1 MPVLYLAPWVD
12 LGGSDKGTV
21 DWFRHIDHRRWSP
34 SLITTQPSPNR
45 WLKQVEPY
53 AEEVWDL
60 PDLMPGAL
68 FPGFI
73 LGFIASRG
81 IKVVHIMNSR
91 LGFDLLPDIKGLPD
105 PPAVVVQHHA
115 EEPDRSGY
123 VRYVTRRY
131 GNLVDAFSVTSRQL
145 QQALV
150 GYGIPPSKAEVI
162 YTGVDAEREFNP
174 QHVDPLELPGN
185 GSPRILWPGR
195 LVDQKDPML
204 TLDVLRRV
212 REHGAGFA
220 LHVVGDGELETAVR
234 ARADELGVSDAIH
247 WHPPAQEMAPWYRSA
262 DLLLMTSVFEGV
274 PYVIYESLAMGVPV
288 VAPALPGNLE
298 FMDADSGALVE
309 PRDDVEQYAD
319 AVVALLG
326 DRDRR
331 RAMGDRSRAR
341 MLTDFSLTRMAREH
355 EALYTRLLAAR
366 ERELVA
372 LGAAAGTAPSAS
384 ADPAPSP
391 PRAATLF
398 DRDPPP
404 PRTVG
409 VVIPCYRHGIYLDE
423 CIASVKAQT
432 LAPVAIVVVD
442 DGSDDPETRAALA
455 ALDDDP
461 EVTVLRQ
468 DRRRGPSAARNR
480 AFAELD
486 TAYVLPLDADDVL
499 LPEALE
505 QMVAQ
510 IEAAPR
516 DVGFVYPNAQ
526 HSGNRSDYVPSP
538 AYNLWLLMGDNY
550 CPAPALFDRRAFEA
564 GAAYPEEMVLGHED
578 WDLLLQLGALGIR
591 GEHAG
596 TPTFLYRKYGF
607 SRITAVEHGGHAPRE
622 VLARRHPSLFGNRD
636 AIKARWSPAVSV
648 VLADDGAAG
657 WRADDLDGL
666 PAQSCSDYEVIAAMP
681 MGDEVRLAEAA
692 DDSPAARLQA
702 CISAARGR
710 WVCVLTPR
718 ARPALG
724 DPSLVERLVH
734 CFWDHERTS
743 GVVLAEHPGL
753 ERAAFSQLD
762 DDERLDAWPVAIAIE
777 RVPEQPTP
785 PVELGVTGAL
795 LTDIVVNVQA
805 HGPLQW
811 RLAPAASEVPSANG
825 TGTNGHASAALHAN
839 GHAPAA
845 LNGNGHASAVLNG
858 DGHAPAV
865 AASGNGS
872 APRHASPAA
881 AAADGSGA
889 AGLTLDREPSS
900 DRSVAWIHRAVSWQ
914 EPRLPGHEPDL
925 ARRWDAA
932 ASWVP
937 PETVPLCRHRSLGG
951 DAWIVTTS
959 RQSPPGYCLS
969 YDLGVIHRFAF
980 PGTQRL
986 VADGETFALIDDQ
999 DELSDGRQ
1007 ALGYVER
1014 APFPL
1019 LNVLE
1024 LRRDNE
1030 TGAEVLVAGPDD
1042 PLFNRAEPLRTLG
1055 WIESFP
1061 INPRRT
1067 ELHLGPWGAVAL
1079 RRRADRDAWRH
1090 RYRTGAG
1097 TGARDDVALGS
1108 LLREPGEALVE
1119 LRLRADG
1126 RVESDLARPSRT
1138 APAPARALRWMLA
1151 PLRWPSVPPP
1161 SAQRAVGSR
1170 VRHLA
1175 RRWNPA
1181 SRAEP
1186 TRAEVLGWLRR
1197 TAAPGYSPLF
1207 SATHPV
1213 TGDQFL
1219 TRSQIE
1225 ATDLGYRIDGTL
1237 GHIFNAGAD
1246 APTTLRTT
1254 TVLWGSRFGRG
1265 RRYAED

>member
-1 MPVLYLAPWVD
+1 MTQNGNPHEAVAGAHPVPVLYLAPWVD

-21 DWFRHIDHRRWSP
+21 DWFRHIDHSRWSP

-45 WLKQVEPY
+45 WLKQIEPY
-53 AEEVWDL
+53 AEEIWDL

-81 IKVVHIMNSR
+81 IEVVHIMNSR
-91 LGFDLLPDIKGLPD
+91 LGFDLLPDIKGLAH

-145 QQALV
+145 QKAVV

-174 QHVDPLELPGN
+174 LRVDPLELPGN

-204 TLDVLRRV
+204 TLDVLHRV
-212 REHGAGFA
+212 REHGADFA
-220 LHVVGDGELETAVR
+220 LDVVGDGELEPAVR
-234 ARADELGVSDAIH
+234 ARADALGVSDAIH
-247 WHPPAQEMAPWYRSA
+247 WHPPAHEMAPWYRSA

-274 PYVIYESLAMGVPV
+274 PYVVYESLAMGVPV

-309 PRDDVEQYAD
+309 PRDDVDQYAD
-319 AVVALLG
+319 AIVALLG

-331 RAMGDRSRAR
+331 RAMGDRSRQR
-341 MLTDFSLTRMAREH
+341 MLTDFSLTRMARDH
-355 EALYTRLLAAR
+355 EALYERLLAAR
-366 ERELVA
+366 ERELAALSPAPDAAVA
-372 LGAAAGTAPSAS
+372 D
-384 ADPAPSP
+384 ADPAPPP
-391 PRAATLF
+391 PRASTLF

-409 VVIPCYRHGIYLDE
+409 VVIPCYRHGVYLEE
-423 CIASVKAQT
+423 CVASVKAQT
-432 LAPVAIVVVD
+432 LAPATIVVVD

-455 ALDDDP
+455 ELDDDP
-461 EVTVLRQ
+461 DVTVLRQ

-480 AFAELD
+480 ALAELD
-486 TAYVLPLDADDVL
+486 TAYVLPLDADDLL
-499 LPEALE
+499 LPDALE

-510 IEAAPR
+510 LELAPR
-516 DVGFVYPNAQ
+516 DIGFVYPNAQ
-526 HSGNRSDYVPSP
+526 HTGNRSDYVPSP
-538 AYNLWLLMGDNY
+538 GYNLWLLMGDNY

-578 WDLLLQLGALGIR
+578 WDLLLRLGALGVR
-591 GEHAG
+591 GEHAR

-607 SRITAVEHGGHAPRE
+607 SRITTVEHGGHDSRE
-622 VLARRHPSLFGNRD
+622 VLEVRHPSLFRNRD

-648 VLADDGAAG
+648 VLADDGAGA
-657 WRADDLDGL
+657 WRASDLEGR
-666 PAQSCSDYEVIAAMP
+666 PAQSCSDYELLAAAP
-681 MGDEVRLAEAA
+681 MGDEVRLVEPT
-692 DDSPAARLQA
+692 DDSPAGRLQA

-718 ARPALG
+718 ARATLS
-724 DPSLVERLVH
+724 DRSLVERLIH

-743 GVVLAEHPGL
+743 GVVLAEAPGL

-762 DDERLDAWPVAIAIE
+762 DEERLDSWPVAIAIE

-795 LTDIVVNVQA
+795 LTDIVVGVQA

-811 RLAPAASEVPSANG
+811 RVAPAGSDAVGSENGHAVGAENGHARANG
-825 TGTNGHASAALHAN
+825 HARTNGHAASAN
-839 GHAPAA
+839 GNARPPRQTSPTGA
-845 LNGNGHASAVLNG
+845 G
-858 DGHAPAV
+858 DG
-865 AASGNGS
+865 SY
-872 APRHASPAA
+872 
-881 AAADGSGA
+881 A
-889 AGLTLDREPSS
+889 AGLTLDREPSP

-914 EPRLPGHEPDL
+914 EPRLPGHEPDA

-959 RQSPPGYCLS
+959 RQPPPGYCQS
-969 YDLGVIHRFAF
+969 YDLGVLHRFAF
-980 PGTQRL
+980 PGTRRL
-986 VADGETFALIDDQ
+986 VASGETFVLVDDQ

-1007 ALGYVER
+1007 ALGYVEQ

-1024 LRRDNE
+1024 LRRDHE

-1042 PLFNRAEPLRTLG
+1042 PLFNRAEPLATLG

-1079 RRRADRDAWRH
+1079 RRRVDRDAWRH
-1090 RYRTGAG
+1090 RYRTGAA
-1097 TGARDDVALGS
+1097 TGEGDDVALGS

-1119 LRLRADG
+1119 LRLRPDG
-1126 RVESDLARPSRT
+1126 RVESELTRPSRLS
-1138 APAPARALRWMLA
+1138 ADPARAARWMLA
-1151 PLRWPSVPPP
+1151 PLRWASVPPP
-1161 SAQRAVGSR
+1161 AAQRAVGSR
-1170 VRHLA
+1170 ARHLA
-1175 RRWNPA
+1175 RRLSPV
-1181 SRAEP
+1181 
-1186 TRAEVLGWLRR
+1186 TRGESVRPEILGWLRR
-1197 TAAPGYSPLF
+1197 TPAPGYSALF

-1219 TRSQIE
+1219 TRSEIE

-1237 GHIFNAGAD
+1237 GYLFNAGAD
-1246 APTTLRTT
+1246 APTALRTT
-1254 TVLWGSRFGRG
+1254 IVLWGSRFGRG
-1265 RRYAED
+1265 RRYVEG

>member
-1 MPVLYLAPWVD
+1 MGLGRTRLRPARPFVRMTRNGNSDEAVDGAQPVPVLYLAPWVD

-34 SLITTQPSPNR
+34 SLITTQPSSNR
-45 WLKQVEPY
+45 WLKQIEPY
-53 AEEVWDL
+53 AEEIWDL
-60 PDLMPGAL
+60 PDLMPGPL

-81 IKVVHIMNSR
+81 IKVVHMMNSR

-115 EEPDRSGY
+115 EEPDQSGY

-145 QQALV
+145 QEALV

-162 YTGVDAEREFNP
+162 YTGVDAELEFNP
-174 QHVDPLELPGN
+174 QLVDPLELAGN

-204 TLDVLRRV
+204 TLDVLHRV
-212 REHGAGFA
+212 RERGADFA
-220 LHVVGDGELETAVR
+220 LHMVGDGELEAAVR
-234 ARADELGVSDAIH
+234 ARADALGMSDAIH
-247 WHPPAQEMAPWYRSA
+247 WHPPAHEMAPWYRSA

-274 PYVIYESLAMGVPV
+274 PYVVYESLAMGVPV

-319 AVVALLG
+319 AIVALLG
-326 DRDRR
+326 DGDRR
-331 RAMGDRSRAR
+331 QAMGDRSRQR
-341 MLTDFSLTRMAREH
+341 MLTEFSLTRMARDH
-355 EALYTRLLAAR
+355 EALYGRLLDAR
-366 ERELVA
+366 ERELAA
-372 LGAAAGTAPSAS
+372 LGTATPVVD
-384 ADPAPSP
+384 ADPAPPP
-391 PRAATLF
+391 PRASTLF

-404 PRTVG
+404 LRTVG
-409 VVIPCYRHGIYLDE
+409 VVIPCYRHGIYLAE
-423 CIASVKAQT
+423 CVASVKAQT
-432 LAPVAIVVVD
+432 LAPAAIVVVD
-442 DGSDDPETRAALA
+442 DGSEDPETRAALA
-455 ALDDDP
+455 EFDDDP
-461 EVTVLRQ
+461 DVTVLRQ

-480 AFAELD
+480 ALAELD
-486 TAYVLPLDADDVL
+486 TAYVLPLDADDLL
-499 LPEALE
+499 LPDALE

-510 IEAAPR
+510 LELAPR

-526 HSGNRSDYVPSP
+526 HTGNRSDYVPSP
-538 AYNLWLLMGDNY
+538 GYNLWLLMGDNY

-591 GEHAG
+591 GEHAK

-607 SRITAVEHGGHAPRE
+607 SRITAVEHGGHDSRE
-622 VLARRHPSLFGNRD
+622 VLARRHPALFRNRD

-648 VLADDGAAG
+648 VLADDGAG
-657 WRADDLDGL
+657 TWRPKDLEGL
-666 PAQSCSDYEVIAAMP
+666 PAQSCSDYELLAATP
-681 MGDEVRLAEAA
+681 MGDDVRLIDAA
-692 DDSPAARLQA
+692 DDSAASRLQA

-710 WVCVLTPR
+710 WVLVLTPR
-718 ARPALG
+718 ACSALA
-724 DPSLVERLVH
+724 DRSLVERLIH
-734 CFWDHERTS
+734 CFWDHEWTS
-743 GVVLAEHPGL
+743 GVVLAEVPGL

-762 DDERLDAWPVAIAIE
+762 DEERLDSWPVAIAIE

-811 RLAPAASEVPSANG
+811 RLAPPADDRSNG
-825 TGTNGHASAALHAN
+825 
-839 GHAPAA
+839 
-845 LNGNGHASAVLNG
+845 NGNGHSPH
-858 DGHAPAV
+858 HAPEPV
-865 AASGNGS
+865 AAG
-872 APRHASPAA
+872 
-881 AAADGSGA
+881 ADGSLA
-889 AGLTLDREPSS
+889 AGLTLDREPSP
-900 DRSVAWIHRAVSWQ
+900 DQSVAWIHRAVSWQ
-914 EPRLPGHEPDL
+914 EPRLPGHEPDT

-937 PETVPLCRHRSLGG
+937 PETVPLCRHRSLSG

-959 RQSPPGYCLS
+959 RQPPPGYCLS
-969 YDLGVIHRFAF
+969 YDLGVLHRFAF
-980 PGTQRL
+980 PGTRRL
-986 VADGETFALIDDQ
+986 VSSGETFTLTDDQ
-999 DELSDGRQ
+999 DEPNDGRV
-1007 ALGYVER
+1007 ALGYVEQS
-1014 APFPL
+1014 PLPL

-1024 LRRDNE
+1024 LRRDHE

-1042 PLFNRAEPLRTLG
+1042 PLFNRADALATLG
-1055 WIESFP
+1055 WIEAFP

-1067 ELHLGPWGAVAL
+1067 ELHLGPWGAVSL
-1079 RRRADRDAWRH
+1079 RRSADRDAWRH
-1090 RYRTGAG
+1090 RYRTGAA
-1097 TGARDDVALGS
+1097 TGEGDDVALGS
-1108 LLREPGEALVE
+1108 LLREPGEALVG
-1119 LRLRADG
+1119 LRLRPDG
-1126 RVESDLARPSRT
+1126 RVESDLARPSRVSAHPT
-1138 APAPARALRWMLA
+1138 RAARWMFA
-1151 PLRWPSVPPP
+1151 PLRWASVPPP

-1170 VRHLA
+1170 ARHLA
-1175 RRWNPA
+1175 RRWIRVGRGELVRPDL
-1181 SRAEP
+1181 
-1186 TRAEVLGWLRR
+1186 LGWLRR

-1219 TRSQIE
+1219 TRSEIE
-1225 ATDLGYRIDGTL
+1225 ATDLGYRVDGTL
-1237 GHIFNAGAD
+1237 GYIFNAGAN
-1246 APTTLRTT
+1246 APTALRTT

-1265 RRYAED
+1265 RRYVEG

>member
-53 AEEVWDL
+53 AEEIWDL

-105 PPAVVVQHHA
+105 PPTVVVQHHA

-131 GNLVDAFSVTSRQL
+131 GNLVDSFSVTSRQL
-145 QQALV
+145 QDALV

-162 YTGVDAEREFNP
+162 YTGVDAEQEFNP
-174 QHVDPLELPGN
+174 QRVDPLELPGN

-212 REHGAGFA
+212 REHGAEFA

-234 ARADELGVSDAIH
+234 ARADALGVADAIH
-247 WHPPAQEMAPWYRSA
+247 WHPPAHEMAPWYRSA

-309 PRDDVEQYAD
+309 PRDDVEQYAN
-319 AVVALLG
+319 AIVALLG

-331 RAMGDRSRAR
+331 RAMGDRSRER
-341 MLTDFSLTRMAREH
+341 MLTEFSLARMAREH
-355 EALYTRLLAAR
+355 EALYERLLGAR
-366 ERELVA
+366 ERELAA
-372 LGAAAGTAPSAS
+372 LGMAAPVAD

-391 PRAATLF
+391 PRASTIF
-398 DRDPPP
+398 DRNPPP

-409 VVIPCYRHGIYLDE
+409 VVIPCYRHGVYLDE

-432 LAPVAIVVVD
+432 LAPAAIVVVD
-442 DGSDDPETRAALA
+442 DGSEDPETHAALA

-461 EVTVLRQ
+461 DVTVLRQ

-480 AFAELD
+480 ALAELD
-486 TAYVLPLDADDVL
+486 TAYMLPLDADDVL
-499 LPEALE
+499 LPDALE

-510 IEAAPR
+510 LEQAPR
-516 DVGFVYPNAQ
+516 DIGFVYPNAQ

-591 GEHAG
+591 GEHAK

-607 SRITAVEHGGHAPRE
+607 SRITSVEHGGHDSRE
-622 VLARRHPSLFGNRD
+622 ALARRHPSLFRNRD
-636 AIKARWSPAVSV
+636 AVKARWSPAVSV
-648 VLADDGAAG
+648 VLTDDGAG
-657 WRADDLDGL
+657 VWRPSDLDGL
-666 PAQSCSDYEVIAAMP
+666 PAQSCADYEVLAATP
-681 MGDEVRLAEAA
+681 MGDDVRLVEAV
-692 DDSPAARLQA
+692 DGSPAARLQA

-718 ARPALG
+718 ACAALG
-724 DPSLVERLVH
+724 DPSLVERLIH

-795 LTDIVVNVQA
+795 LTDLVVNVQA

-811 RLAPAASEVPSANG
+811 RLAPPASEV
-825 TGTNGHASAALHAN
+825 AAA
-839 GHAPAA
+839 
-845 LNGNGHASAVLNG
+845 NGNGHASASN
-858 DGHAPAV
+858 
-865 AASGNGS
+865 GNGHPT
-872 APRHASPAA
+872 PRVSPHAVDAE
-881 AAADGSGA
+881 DGSRP

-900 DRSVAWIHRAVSWQ
+900 DQSVAWIHRAVSWQ

-951 DAWIVTTS
+951 DAWMVTTS
-959 RQSPPGYCLS
+959 RQPPPGYCLS

-980 PGTQRL
+980 PGTRRL
-986 VADGETFALIDDQ
+986 VAAGGTFSLIDDQ

-1007 ALGYVER
+1007 PLGYVEQS
-1014 APFPL
+1014 PL
-1019 LNVLE
+1019 PMLNVLE
-1024 LRRDNE
+1024 LRRDHE

-1042 PLFNRAEPLRTLG
+1042 PLFNRADALETLG

-1090 RYRTGAG
+1090 RYRTGAVNG
-1097 TGARDDVALGS
+1097 KGDDVALGS
-1108 LLREPGEALVE
+1108 LLREPGDALVE
-1119 LRLRADG
+1119 LRLRPDG

-1138 APAPARALRWMLA
+1138 APAPARATRWVFA
-1151 PLRWPSVPPP
+1151 PLRWSSVPPP

-1170 VRHLA
+1170 ARHLS
-1175 RRWNPA
+1175 RCWNPVG
-1181 SRAEP
+1181 RGEP
-1186 TRAEVLGWLRR
+1186 ADAEVLGWLRR

-1246 APTTLRTT
+1246 APTALRTT

-1265 RRYAED
+1265 RRYEEG